1 MPEYRICD
9 ISRAKTASFR
19 HAYHDAFMHPGHRCA
34 TGVGAPSEV
43 LNRAGVLRATQVVR
57 EEDGRARQPVGSS
70 PPEAV
75 PIVQE

>member
-9 ISRAKTASFR
+9 ISRDKTASFR
-19 HAYHDAFMHPGHRCA
+19 HAYHDAFMHPA

-43 LNRAGVLRATQVVR
+43 LNRAGVLRASQVVR
-57 EEDGRARQPVGSS
+57 EEDGRASQPVGSS

-75 PIVQE
+75 TIVQE